1 MAQDSNSSIT
11 TANDGERTVSLTY
24 YNTLLNVPDVYHTS
38 TSTICTSLT
47 MQTLTLILERLI
59 AQVCP
64 LSINYLDGNM
74 KLNFTENSEV
84 DYVSEVD

>member
-1 MAQDSNSSIT
+1 
-11 TANDGERTVSLTY
+11 
-24 YNTLLNVPDVYHTS
+24 
-38 TSTICTSLT
+38 

-74 KLNFTENSEV
+74 KFNFTENSEV